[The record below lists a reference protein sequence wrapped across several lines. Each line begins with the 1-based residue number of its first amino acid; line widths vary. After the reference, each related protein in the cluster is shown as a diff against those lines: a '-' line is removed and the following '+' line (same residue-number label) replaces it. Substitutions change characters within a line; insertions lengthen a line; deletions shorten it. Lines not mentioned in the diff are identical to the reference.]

1 MRGGLRGGDVSLSL
15 RYGGQVLRGMRKKI
29 LSGGRI
35 GGLLKLAN
43 LSNYMFFSLGMK
55 MGRLLEML

>member
-29 LSGGRI
+29 LIGGRI